1 MADGGAQ
8 SAERQQGEQQG
19 GSGSEQGGQSRVADR
34 ARETATRAAQ
44 SAAGFGQGAAQHYVK
59 EPARDLFSLLRDYSR
74 DKPDVAALWCFAI
87 GLFVGWK
94 LKP

>member
-1 MADGGAQ
+1 MAEGGAQ
-8 SAERQQGEQQG
+8 SAETQQQG
-19 GSGSEQGGQSRVADR
+19 GSGNDSSGTSRVSDR
-34 ARETATRAAQ
+34 ARDTANRAAH
-44 SAAGFGQGAAQHYVK
+44 SAAGFVQDAAQHYVR